1 MPETVAVIGASDK
14 RDKFSNKAVRAYLKQ
29 GYRVFPVNPRGGEI
43 EGLAVYKSV
52 MDIPVK
58 LDRITV
64 YLPPRLT
71 FDVLDDI
78 AKKGAKELFLN
89 PGTESDEVVE
99 KARSLGLDPILACS
113 ILDIGEKP
121 GNF

>member
-1 MPETVAVIGASDK
+1 MPETVAVIGASNK
-14 RDKFSNKAVRAYLKQ
+14 RDKFSNKALRAYIKQ
-29 GYRVFPVNPRGGEI
+29 GFRVFPVNPRGGEI

-52 MDIPVK
+52 TDIPVE

-64 YLPPRLT
+64 YLPPQLT

-89 PGTESDEVVE
+89 PGTESDEVIE
-99 KARSLGLDPILACS
+99 KAKSLGLDPILACS
-113 ILDIGEKP
+113 ILDIGEMP
-121 GNF
+121 GDY